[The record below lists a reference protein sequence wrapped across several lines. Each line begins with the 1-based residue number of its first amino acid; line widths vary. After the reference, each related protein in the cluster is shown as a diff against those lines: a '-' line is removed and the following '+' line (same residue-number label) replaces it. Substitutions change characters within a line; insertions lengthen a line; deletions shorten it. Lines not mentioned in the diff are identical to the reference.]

1 MKPTIAAAL
10 VSWFI
15 VAPPIDTGWSA
26 QFDPDTPV
34 SRWLVVNS
42 YDSAAD
48 CDFARVGRIFTAM
61 DALDRS
67 PDQIR
72 RERRHKLLIWAYLWE
87 CDARD
92 DPRLRRGD

>member
-1 MKPTIAAAL
+1 
-10 VSWFI
+10 
-15 VAPPIDTGWSA
+15 
-26 QFDPDTPV
+26 
-34 SRWLVVNS
+34 LVVNR

-61 DALDRS
+61 DGLDRS